1 MQVIDDSGNLFGLVN
16 VIDALVVLLLFA
28 VVVAGATLVFGSG
41 DQTPAPE
48 RDLATTNVTLDLGTQ
63 PDYIVD
69 QLDEGDSYSPAGD
82 STLTITDI
90 YRTPR
95 GSDTNVLVH
104 ARLRGPTTEETI
116 NYDGAPPR
124 LGRQLGIATDAYI
137 VNGTIRNVGGDFE
150 RGTTRVLVTDTVSAQ
165 TAAEIDEGDVSRIAG
180 HDVATVASVTAYG
193 TDNPDR
199 KRVSLGLNLTTL
211 QRGESPQFGTTP
223 IRNGTTVS
231 FRTPEYDLSGTV
243 QRVGTTEQ
251 RGRATSRTVTLRL
264 TNVSSHLAQSIT
276 VGATETTAGTTV
288 ARITRVNR
296 TNASVILTSQD
307 GNIYEREHPVNRDV
321 TLEATL
327 SVRETTTGT
336 TFKGE
341 TIQRG
346 RTITLDLGDVT
357 VRATV
362 VSLSPS

>member
-95 GSDTNVLVH
+95 GSDTHVLVQ
-104 ARLRGPTTEETI
+104 ARLRGPTTDETI

-124 LGRQLGIATDAYI
+124 LGRQLGIETDAYA
-137 VNGTIRNVGGDFE
+137 VEGTIRNVGGGFE
-150 RGTTRVLVTDTVSAQ
+150 RGTTQVLVTDTVSAE
-165 TAAEIDEGDVSRIAG
+165 TAVEIDEGDVSRVAG
-180 HDVATVASVTAYG
+180 HEVATITSVTAYG
-193 TDNPDR
+193 TDDPDR
-199 KRVSLGLNLTTL
+199 KRVYLGLDLTTL
-211 QRGESPQFGTTP
+211 QQGETPQFGTAP
-223 IRNGTTVS
+223 IHSGTGLS
-231 FRTPEYDLSGTV
+231 FRTGEYNISGTI
-243 QRVGTTEQ
+243 QRVGTTER
-251 RGRATSRTVTLRL
+251 RGQAASRTVTLQL
-264 TNVSSHLAQSIT
+264 KNVSPALAQSIT

-288 ARITRVNR
+288 ARITTIDR
-296 TNASVILTSQD
+296 TSASVAVTSQD
-307 GNIYEREHPVNRDV
+307 GNIYEREHPINRDV
-321 TLEATL
+321 TFEANL
-327 SVRETTTGT
+327 SVRETATGT
-336 TFKGE
+336 TFKGD

-346 RTITLDLGDVT
+346 STVTLDLGDVT
-357 VRATV
+357 VRAIV
-362 VSLSPS
+362 VSL